1 MSDKKTPIKCESEI
15 CCKAT
20 AALNKKIEAELE
32 EEDRPLKEI
41 IKDDEN
47 TDL

>member
-15 CCKAT
+15 FCKAT
-20 AALNKKIEAELE
+20 AALDKKVEAEMQ

-41 IKDDEN
+41 IDNDKN

>member
-1 MSDKKTPIKCESEI
+1 MSDKKTPIKCKSEI

-20 AALNKKIEAELE
+20 AALDKKVEAEMQ

-41 IKDDEN
+41 INNDKN

>member
-1 MSDKKTPIKCESEI
+1 MSDKKTPIKCDSEM

-20 AALNKKIEAELE
+20 AALDKKVEAEMQK
-32 EEDRPLKEI
+32 EDKPLKEI

-47 TDL
+47 PDL